1 MRRWLSGMVKN
12 DGGLGQLFSYLW
24 DVVEIPVAS
33 LL

>member
-1 MRRWLSGMVKN
+1 MRHWLSGMVKN

-24 DVVEIPVAS
+24 EWWIPVAS